1 MFEFPSEM
9 SQSQLDVERKIT
21 SFKFK
26 LFILCRF
33 GDVKT
38 GLAAYNLRGNDDGT
52 EIRRDF
58 SRYLIEHC
66 FGVDNTQAYFDFMEF
81 MLISIIKD
89 NLKHVSIINN
99 LSTNN
104 NVPPTISPEL
114 LTALMY
120 SPILK
125 SYWRTNRDAI
135 MNSSVF
141 DGKFFYV
148 NVDAIVDARLVA
160 DYIGHSL
167 DFWTSDEQAARW
179 NSLP

>member
-1 MFEFPSEM
+1 
-9 SQSQLDVERKIT
+9 
-21 SFKFK
+21 
-26 LFILCRF
+26 
-33 GDVKT
+33 
-38 GLAAYNLRGNDDGT
+38 
-52 EIRRDF
+52 
-58 SRYLIEHC
+58 
-66 FGVDNTQAYFDFMEF
+66 MEF

-167 DFWTSDEQAARW
+167 DYWTSDEQAARW
-179 NSLP
+179 DSLP